1 MYENIGFIHQN
12 LVSYRK
18 INKYLEE
25 KIGKHHILHR
35 RISLHEKVA
44 QESWLAVL
52 LTKKKL
58 KNLKKENQNR
68 QKLAKLEFQIQL
80 FPGGPIAPALPREA
94 QGNEPASSGHVRF
107 PSEAEGW
114 AMRALDRG

>member
-1 MYENIGFIHQN
+1 MEVGTYHFDEKLPKVYENIGFIHQN
-12 LVSYRK
+12 LDSYRK

-25 KIGKHHILHR
+25 KIEKHHILQR
-35 RISLHEKVA
+35 RISLHKKIA

-68 QKLAKLEFQIQL
+68 
-80 FPGGPIAPALPREA
+80 
-94 QGNEPASSGHVRF
+94 
-107 PSEAEGW
+107 
-114 AMRALDRG
+114 